1 MCCNDKLIFFSFVF
15 AGCFIVILMK
25 DLFPAKLAVKHLFV
39 LAERVSQFYTEN
51 LQRLVSALLGDEA

>member
-1 MCCNDKLIFFSFVF
+1 
-15 AGCFIVILMK
+15 MK

-51 LQRLVSALLGDEA
+51 LQRLVSALLGDEAQIKFNKAHSFSSPTFN

>member
-1 MCCNDKLIFFSFVF
+1 
-15 AGCFIVILMK
+15 MK